1 LALLLPSPLRS
12 SFSFHTPPPTLISPL
27 SLHDALPICLAPG
40 RDEALAAV
48 ELVAVAVAHG
58 QGGLVGRVRARLRLG
73 EREAAVGVARGDRHQ
88 ESLALGVGPEAR
100 DRIAV
105 ERVVD
110 RHDHRVAP
118 PDTRPL
124 L

>member
-48 ELVAVAVAHG
+48 EHVAVAVAHG

-73 EREAAVGVARGDRHQ
+73 EREAAVGVARGRSEEHTSELQ
-88 ESLALGVGPEAR
+88 SLTNLL
-100 DRIAV
+100 
-105 ERVVD
+105 
-110 RHDHRVAP
+110 
-118 PDTRPL
+118 RPL
-124 L
+124 LLPQKKTIHTPDRPPT